1 MSEAARSWH
10 FEPTMTSAR
19 DAAGA
24 GELGAWAQVFNRS
37 EHGNLGIAE
46 GLLRDDYVYMLSEVD
61 LRDVHSPSGPES
73 DFDFPYEPADWE
85 RDVAAMMRAFEKG
98 WDAPPLFVH
107 LPTYYLADGAHRREA
122 LLRLG
127 RMSYSAVCWM
137 TRPPIIGRG
146 QPWYPRDGGRGQSV
160 PPTDADLERRD

>member
-1 MSEAARSWH
+1 MSEAARSWR

-19 DAAGA
+19 EAASA
-24 GELGAWAQVFNRS
+24 GELGDWSQVFNRS

-73 DFDFPYEPADWE
+73 DFDFPYEPAEWE

-98 WDAPPLFVH
+98 WDAPPLFAH

-127 RMSYSAVCWM
+127 RVSFSAVCWM

-160 PPTDADLERRD
+160 HTTEADLERRD